1 MNHIISHKSTLIE
14 ALRALND
21 LSGDVMTLFVVD
33 ENRTMVGTLTDGDVR
48 RALLS
53 GLSLQSEVSDAMHRN
68 FRYLTTVSSP
78 MDVRMARRSGISLLP
93 ILDEDRKILDILD
106 LSRQTTRLP
115 IRAVLMAGGRGERLR
130 PLTDSVPKPLLPLGG
145 ATVID
150 RNVEALQRCGVGEI
164 YVTIRYL
171 AEQLEAHFEG
181 SEVKCVR
188 ENMPLGTIGS
198 LSLIPQGELTGVTLV
213 MNSDLFTNIDFEEFY
228 VQHIEQG
235 NDISIAT
242 VSHTVSIPFAVL
254 ATEGLRVTDI
264 EEKPTYTHYANAGIY
279 LISNRLLSGLKSE
292 HIDAPDFIADHIQRG
307 AKVGH
312 FPISGTWLDIGTPA
326 DYQQAQELLGLLPY

>member
-115 IRAVLMAGGRGERLR
+115 IRAVLMAGGRGVNKL
-130 PLTDSVPKPLLPLGG
+130 
-145 ATVID
+145 
-150 RNVEALQRCGVGEI
+150 
-164 YVTIRYL
+164 IR
-171 AEQLEAHFEG
+171 
-181 SEVKCVR
+181 
-188 ENMPLGTIGS
+188 
-198 LSLIPQGELTGVTLV
+198 
-213 MNSDLFTNIDFEEFY
+213 
-228 VQHIEQG
+228 
-235 NDISIAT
+235 
-242 VSHTVSIPFAVL
+242 VSPNPGQI
-254 ATEGLRVTDI
+254 
-264 EEKPTYTHYANAGIY
+264 
-279 LISNRLLSGLKSE
+279 
-292 HIDAPDFIADHIQRG
+292 
-307 AKVGH
+307 
-312 FPISGTWLDIGTPA
+312 
-326 DYQQAQELLGLLPY
+326 